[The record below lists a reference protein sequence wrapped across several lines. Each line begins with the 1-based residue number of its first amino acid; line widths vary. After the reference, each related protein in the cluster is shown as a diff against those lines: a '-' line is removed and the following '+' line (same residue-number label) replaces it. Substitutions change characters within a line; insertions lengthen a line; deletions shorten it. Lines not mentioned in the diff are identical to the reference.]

1 MKAGFV
7 SVLGRPN
14 VGKSTL
20 VNALLSRRVSIV
32 SPKAQT
38 TRDDIMGI
46 YNAKDLQ
53 IAFIDTPGL
62 FSGGETLY
70 RRMNRSARR
79 SLSGVDAV
87 LFLIDAS
94 NRDLENDISLL
105 ASIKVDAPIFIVLNK
120 IDLARAPEVIEKKE
134 RLGKSFPD
142 AKVIECSALTNFGF
156 SDIVSSL
163 AEVIPEGLPLF
174 PEGQFT
180 DRDESFFAKETIRE
194 YLLRFLHEE
203 VPHEAAV
210 AIKHL
215 TKTDDGYEIEATV
228 YVEKESQKAIV
239 IGRGGAMVKRIS
251 MSARQDLEKRWKKRV
266 NLRLRVE
273 VLKGWRE
280 SPTLLDK
287 LGYGGKD

>member
-120 IDLARAPEVIEKKE
+120 IDLARAPVPRSSSARPLPISVSPT
-134 RLGKSFPD
+134 SFPPLPKRFPK
-142 AKVIECSALTNFGF
+142 AFP
-156 SDIVSSL
+156 SS
-163 AEVIPEGLPLF
+163 P
-174 PEGQFT
+174 
-180 DRDESFFAKETIRE
+180 RDS
-194 YLLRFLHEE
+194 
-203 VPHEAAV
+203 
-210 AIKHL
+210 
-215 TKTDDGYEIEATV
+215 
-228 YVEKESQKAIV
+228 
-239 IGRGGAMVKRIS
+239 
-251 MSARQDLEKRWKKRV
+251 
-266 NLRLRVE
+266 
-273 VLKGWRE
+273 
-280 SPTLLDK
+280 SPTATKASSRKRRSGNTFCGFCMKKFLMKQRLQ
-287 LGYGGKD
+287 LNI